1 MQLDIDRLV
10 AYFGGVNALAEAL
23 KQHDPENAATTAAI
37 YKWRTRGSLPLAQLQ
52 KLTAL
57 AESQGRPLDLNAFLQ
72 KNESLERTEMTQANR
87 VIIFDTTLRDGEQSP
102 GAAMTKEE
110 KIRVARQLE
119 KLGVDIIEAGFAAAS
134 PGDFEAVN
142 AIAKTITK
150 STVCSLSRAIER
162 DIRQAGE
169 AVAPAPKKRIHTF
182 IATSPIHMEY
192 KLKMKPK
199 QVIEAAVKAV
209 KIAREYTDDVEFSCE
224 DALRS
229 EIDFLAEICGA
240 VIEAGAT
247 TINIPDTVGYSIPY
261 KTEEFF
267 RELIVK
273 TPNGGKVVWSAHCHN
288 DLGLAVA
295 NSLAALK
302 GGARQVECT
311 VNGLG
316 ERAGNAS
323 VEEIVMALKV
333 RHDLFGL
340 ETGIDTTQI
349 VPSSKLVSTI
359 TGYPVQ
365 PNKAIVGANAFSHES
380 GIHQDGVL
388 KHRETYEIMSA
399 ESVGWATNR
408 LSLGKLSGR
417 NAFKTKLADLGIELE
432 SEEALNAAF
441 ARFKELAD
449 KKREIFDEDLHA
461 LVSDEM
467 GSMNAESYKF
477 ISQKISTETGE
488 EPRADIVFSIKGEE
502 KRASATG
509 SGPVDAI
516 FKAIES
522 VAQSGA
528 TLQIYSVNA
537 VTQGT
542 ESQGETSVRLACGNR
557 VVNGQGADTDV
568 LVATAKAYLSALSKL
583 EFSAAKPKAQGSG
596 TI

>member
-1 MQLDIDRLV
+1 MQLDIDRLI

-23 KQHDPENAATTAAI
+23 KQQDPEHSASTAAI

-57 AESQGRPLDLNAFLQ
+57 AQAQGRPLDLNAFIHQQAELE
-72 KNESLERTEMTQANR
+72 KNTMNTNNR
-87 VIIFDTTLRDGEQSP
+87 VIIFDTTMRDGEQSP
-102 GAAMTKEE
+102 GASMTKEE
-110 KIRVARQLE
+110 KLRLARQLE
-119 KLGVDIIEAGFAAAS
+119 KLGVDVIEAGFAAAS
-134 PGDFEAVN
+134 PGDFESVN
-142 AIAKTITK
+142 AIAKIITNA
-150 STVCSLSRAIER
+150 TVCSLARAVENDVR
-162 DIRQAGE
+162 KAGE
-169 AVAPAPKKRIHTF
+169 AVSPAPKKRIHVF

-199 QVIEAAVKAV
+199 QVVEAAVKAV
-209 KIAREYTDDVEFSCE
+209 KIAKEYTDDVEFSAE
-224 DALRS
+224 DAVRS
-229 EIDFLAEICGA
+229 EHDFLVEIFTA

-247 TINIPDTVGYSIPY
+247 TINIPDTVGYSIPSAWY
-261 KTEEFF
+261 ERIRT
-267 RELIVK
+267 IINSV
-273 TPNGGKVVWSAHCHN
+273 PNGDKVVWSSHCHN
-288 DLGLAVA
+288 DLGMAVA
-295 NSLAALK
+295 NSLAAIQA
-302 GGARQVECT
+302 GARQIECT
-311 VNGLG
+311 INGLG

-323 VEEIVMALKV
+323 LEEIVMALKV

-340 ETGIDTTQI
+340 ETGVDTAQI
-349 VPSSKLVSTI
+349 VPTSKLVSTI

-365 PNKAIVGANAFSHES
+365 PNKAIVGANAFAHES

-388 KHRETYEIMSA
+388 KHPETYEIMTA
-399 ESVGWATNR
+399 ESVGWTTNR
-408 LSLGKLSGR
+408 LTLGKLSGR
-417 NAFKTKLADLGIELE
+417 NAFKTKLQELGIELD

-467 GSMNAESYKF
+467 SNLEDRYKF
-477 ISQKISTETGE
+477 VSQHIVTETGE
-488 EPRADIVFSIKGEE
+488 EPRAQIVFSVDGME
-502 KRASATG
+502 KRAEASG

-542 ESQGETSVRLACGNR
+542 ESQGETTVRLSKNGK
-557 VVNGQGADTDV
+557 VVNGQGADTDI

-583 EFSAAKPKAQGSG
+583 ESGAVRIKAQGNV
-596 TI
+596 

>member
-1 MQLDIDRLV
+1 MQLDIDRLI

-23 KQHDPENAATTAAI
+23 KQQDPEHAASTAAI

-57 AESQGRPLDLNAFLQ
+57 AQAQGRPLDLNAFIHQQAELE
-72 KNESLERTEMTQANR
+72 KNTMNTNNR
-87 VIIFDTTLRDGEQSP
+87 VIIFDTTMRDGEQSP
-102 GAAMTKEE
+102 GASMTKEE
-110 KIRVARQLE
+110 KLRLARQLE
-119 KLGVDIIEAGFAAAS
+119 KLGVDVIEAGFAAAS
-134 PGDFEAVN
+134 EGDWEAVHE
-142 AIAKTITK
+142 IAKTVK
-150 STVCSLSRAIER
+150 NSTVCSLCRAVEN
-162 DIRQAGE
+162 DIRKAGE
-169 AVAPAPKKRIHTF
+169 ALAPAPKRRIHTF
-182 IATSPIHMEY
+182 IATSPIHMEH

-199 QVIEAAVKAV
+199 QVVEAAVRAV
-209 KIAREYTDDVEFSCE
+209 KIAKEYTDDVEFSAE
-224 DALRS
+224 DAVRS
-229 EIDFLAEICGA
+229 EHDFLVEIFTA

-247 TINIPDTVGYSIPY
+247 TINIPDTVGYSIPSAWY
-261 KTEEFF
+261 E
-267 RELIVK
+267 RIRAIINSV
-273 TPNGGKVVWSAHCHN
+273 PNGDKVVWSSHCHN
-288 DLGLAVA
+288 DLGMAVA
-295 NSLAALK
+295 NSLAAIQA
-302 GGARQVECT
+302 GARQIECT
-311 VNGLG
+311 INGLG

-323 VEEIVMALKV
+323 LEEIVMALKV
-333 RHDLFGL
+333 RHDVFGL

-349 VPSSKLVSTI
+349 VPTSKLVSTI

-399 ESVGWATNR
+399 ESVGWSANR
-408 LSLGKLSGR
+408 LTLGKLSGR
-417 NAFKTKLADLGIELE
+417 NAFKTKLQELGIELD

-467 GSMNAESYKF
+467 SNLEDRYKF
-477 ISQKISTETGE
+477 VSQHIVTETGE
-488 EPRADIVFSIKGEE
+488 EPRAQIVFSVDGVE
-502 KRASATG
+502 KRAEASG

-537 VTQGT
+537 VTHGT
-542 ESQGETSVRLACGNR
+542 ESQGETTVRLSKNGK
-557 VVNGQGADTDV
+557 VVNGQGADTDI

-583 EFSAAKPKAQGSG
+583 ESGAVRIKAQGNV
-596 TI
+596 

>member
-1 MQLDIDRLV
+1 MQLDIDRLI

-23 KQHDPENAATTAAI
+23 KQQDPEHAASTAAI

-57 AESQGRPLDLNAFLQ
+57 AQAQGRPLDLNAFIHQQAELE
-72 KNESLERTEMTQANR
+72 KNTMNTNNR
-87 VIIFDTTLRDGEQSP
+87 VIIFDTTMRDGEQSP
-102 GAAMTKEE
+102 GASMTKEE
-110 KIRVARQLE
+110 KLRLARQLE
-119 KLGVDIIEAGFAAAS
+119 KLGVDVIEAGFAAAS
-134 PGDFEAVN
+134 PGDFESVN
-142 AIAKTITK
+142 AIAKIITNA
-150 STVCSLSRAIER
+150 TVCSLARAVENDVR
-162 DIRQAGE
+162 KAGE
-169 AVAPAPKKRIHTF
+169 AVFPAPKKRIHVF

-199 QVIEAAVKAV
+199 QVVEAAVKAV
-209 KIAREYTDDVEFSCE
+209 KIAKEYTDDVEFSAE
-224 DALRS
+224 DAVRS
-229 EIDFLAEICGA
+229 EHDFLVEIFTA

-247 TINIPDTVGYSIPY
+247 TINIPDTVGYSIPSAWY
-261 KTEEFF
+261 ERIRT
-267 RELIVK
+267 IINSV
-273 TPNGGKVVWSAHCHN
+273 PNGDKVVWSSHCHN
-288 DLGLAVA
+288 DLGMAVA
-295 NSLAALK
+295 NSLAAIQA
-302 GGARQVECT
+302 GARQIECT
-311 VNGLG
+311 INGLG

-323 VEEIVMALKV
+323 LEEIVMALKV

-340 ETGIDTTQI
+340 ETGVDTAQI
-349 VPSSKLVSTI
+349 VPTSKLVSTI

-365 PNKAIVGANAFSHES
+365 PNKAIVGANAFAHES

-388 KHRETYEIMSA
+388 KHPETYEIMTA
-399 ESVGWATNR
+399 ESVGWTTNR
-408 LSLGKLSGR
+408 LTLGKLSGR
-417 NAFKTKLADLGIELE
+417 NAFKTKLQELGIELD

-467 GSMNAESYKF
+467 SNLEDRYKF
-477 ISQKISTETGE
+477 VSQHIVTETGE
-488 EPRADIVFSIKGEE
+488 EPRAQIVFSVDGVE
-502 KRASATG
+502 KRAEATG

-542 ESQGETSVRLACGNR
+542 ESQGETTVRLSKNGK

-583 EFSAAKPKAQGSG
+583 ESGAVRIKAQGNV
-596 TI
+596 

>member
-23 KQHDPENAATTAAI
+23 KQHDPKNAATTAAI

-57 AESQGRPLDLNAFLQ
+57 AEAQGRPLDLNAFLQ

-542 ESQGETSVRLACGNR
+542 ESQGETSVRLARGNR

>member
-1 MQLDIDRLV
+1 MQLDIDRLI

-23 KQHDPENAATTAAI
+23 KQQDPEHAASTAAI

-57 AESQGRPLDLNAFLQ
+57 AQAQGRPLDLNAFIHQQAELE
-72 KNESLERTEMTQANR
+72 KNTMNTNNR
-87 VIIFDTTLRDGEQSP
+87 VIIFDTTMRDGEQSP
-102 GAAMTKEE
+102 GASMTKEE
-110 KIRVARQLE
+110 KLRLARQLE
-119 KLGVDIIEAGFAAAS
+119 KLGVDVIEAGFAAAS
-134 PGDFEAVN
+134 PGDFESVN
-142 AIAKTITK
+142 AIAKIITNA
-150 STVCSLSRAIER
+150 TVCSLARAVENDVR
-162 DIRQAGE
+162 KAGE
-169 AVAPAPKKRIHTF
+169 AVSPAPKKRIHVF

-199 QVIEAAVKAV
+199 QVLEAAVKAV
-209 KIAREYTDDVEFSCE
+209 KIAKEYTDDVEFSAE
-224 DALRS
+224 DAVRS
-229 EIDFLAEICGA
+229 EHDFLVEIFTA

-247 TINIPDTVGYSIPY
+247 TINIPDTVGYSIPSAWY
-261 KTEEFF
+261 DRIRT
-267 RELIVK
+267 IINSV
-273 TPNGGKVVWSAHCHN
+273 PNGDKVVWSSHCHN
-288 DLGLAVA
+288 DLGMAVA
-295 NSLAALK
+295 NSLAAIQA
-302 GGARQVECT
+302 GARQIECT
-311 VNGLG
+311 INGLG

-323 VEEIVMALKV
+323 LEEIVMALKV

-340 ETGIDTTQI
+340 ETGVDTAQI
-349 VPSSKLVSTI
+349 VPTSKLVSTI

-365 PNKAIVGANAFSHES
+365 PNKAIVGANAFAHES

-388 KHRETYEIMSA
+388 KHPETYEIMTA
-399 ESVGWATNR
+399 ESVGWTTNR
-408 LSLGKLSGR
+408 LTLGKLSGR
-417 NAFKTKLADLGIELE
+417 NAFKTKLQELGIELD

-467 GSMNAESYKF
+467 SNLEDRYKF
-477 ISQKISTETGE
+477 VSQHIVTETGE
-488 EPRADIVFSIKGEE
+488 EPRAQIVFSVDGVE
-502 KRASATG
+502 KRAEASG

-542 ESQGETSVRLACGNR
+542 ESQGETTVRLSKNGK
-557 VVNGQGADTDV
+557 VVNGQGADTDI

-583 EFSAAKPKAQGSG
+583 ESGAVRIKAQGNV
-596 TI
+596 

>member
-1 MQLDIDRLV
+1 MQLDIDRLI

-23 KQHDPENAATTAAI
+23 KQQDPEHAASTAAI

-57 AESQGRPLDLNAFLQ
+57 AQAQGRPLDLNAFIHQQAELE
-72 KNESLERTEMTQANR
+72 KNTMNTNNR
-87 VIIFDTTLRDGEQSP
+87 VIIFDTTMRDGEQSP
-102 GAAMTKEE
+102 GASMTKEE
-110 KIRVARQLE
+110 KLRLARQLE
-119 KLGVDIIEAGFAAAS
+119 KLGVDVIEAGFAAAS
-134 PGDFEAVN
+134 EGDWEAVHE
-142 AIAKTITK
+142 IAKTVK
-150 STVCSLSRAIER
+150 NSTVCSLCRAVEN
-162 DIRQAGE
+162 DIRKAGE
-169 AVAPAPKKRIHTF
+169 ALAPAPKRRIHTF
-182 IATSPIHMEY
+182 IATSPIHMEH

-199 QVIEAAVKAV
+199 QVVEAAVKAV
-209 KIAREYTDDVEFSCE
+209 KIAKEYTDDVEFSAE
-224 DALRS
+224 DAVRS
-229 EIDFLAEICGA
+229 EHDFLVEIFTA

-247 TINIPDTVGYSIPY
+247 TINIPDTVGYSIPSAWY
-261 KTEEFF
+261 ERIRT
-267 RELIVK
+267 IINSV
-273 TPNGGKVVWSAHCHN
+273 PNGDKVVWSSHCHN
-288 DLGLAVA
+288 DLGMAVA
-295 NSLAALK
+295 NSLAAIQA
-302 GGARQVECT
+302 GARQIECT
-311 VNGLG
+311 INGLG

-323 VEEIVMALKV
+323 LEEIVMALKV

-340 ETGIDTTQI
+340 ETGVDTAQI
-349 VPSSKLVSTI
+349 VPTSKLVSTI

-399 ESVGWATNR
+399 ESVGWSTNR
-408 LSLGKLSGR
+408 LTLGKLSGR
-417 NAFKTKLADLGIELE
+417 NAFKTKLQELGIELD

-467 GSMNAESYKF
+467 SNLEDRYKF
-477 ISQKISTETGE
+477 VSQHIVTETGE
-488 EPRADIVFSIKGEE
+488 EPRAQIVFSVDGVE
-502 KRASATG
+502 KRAEASG

-542 ESQGETSVRLACGNR
+542 ESQGETTVRLSKNGK

-583 EFSAAKPKAQGSG
+583 ESGAVRIKAQGNV
-596 TI
+596 

>member
-1 MQLDIDRLV
+1 MQLDIDRLI

-23 KQHDPENAATTAAI
+23 KQQDPEHAASTAAI

-57 AESQGRPLDLNAFLQ
+57 AQAQGRPLDLNAFIHQQAELE
-72 KNESLERTEMTQANR
+72 KNTMNTNNR
-87 VIIFDTTLRDGEQSP
+87 VIIFDTTMRDGEQSP
-102 GAAMTKEE
+102 GASMTKEE
-110 KIRVARQLE
+110 KLRLARQLE
-119 KLGVDIIEAGFAAAS
+119 KLGVDVIEAGFAAAS
-134 PGDFEAVN
+134 PGDFESVN
-142 AIAKTITK
+142 AIAKIITNA
-150 STVCSLSRAIER
+150 TVCSLARAVENDVR
-162 DIRQAGE
+162 KAGE
-169 AVAPAPKKRIHTF
+169 AVLPAPKKRIHVF

-199 QVIEAAVKAV
+199 QVVEAAVKAV
-209 KIAREYTDDVEFSCE
+209 KIAKEYTDDVEFSAE
-224 DALRS
+224 DAVRS
-229 EIDFLAEICGA
+229 EHDFLVEIFTA

-247 TINIPDTVGYSIPY
+247 TINIPDTVGYSIPSAWY
-261 KTEEFF
+261 ERIRT
-267 RELIVK
+267 IINSV
-273 TPNGGKVVWSAHCHN
+273 PNGDKVVWSSHCHN
-288 DLGLAVA
+288 DLGMAVA
-295 NSLAALK
+295 NSLAAIQA
-302 GGARQVECT
+302 GARQIECT
-311 VNGLG
+311 INGLG

-323 VEEIVMALKV
+323 LEEIVMALKV

-340 ETGIDTTQI
+340 ETGVDTAQI
-349 VPSSKLVSTI
+349 VPTSKLVSTI

-365 PNKAIVGANAFSHES
+365 PNKAIVGANAFAHES

-388 KHRETYEIMSA
+388 KHPETYEIMTA
-399 ESVGWATNR
+399 ESVGWTTNR
-408 LSLGKLSGR
+408 LTLGKLSGR
-417 NAFKTKLADLGIELE
+417 NAFKTKLQELGIELD

-467 GSMNAESYKF
+467 SNLEDRYKF
-477 ISQKISTETGE
+477 VSQHIVTETGE
-488 EPRADIVFSIKGEE
+488 EPRAQIVFSVDGVE
-502 KRASATG
+502 KRAEASG

-537 VTQGT
+537 VTHGT
-542 ESQGETSVRLACGNR
+542 ESQGETTVRLSKNGK
-557 VVNGQGADTDV
+557 VVNGQGADTDI

-583 EFSAAKPKAQGSG
+583 ESGAVRIKAQGNV
-596 TI
+596 

>member
-1 MQLDIDRLV
+1 MQLDIDRLI

-23 KQHDPENAATTAAI
+23 KQQDPEHAASTAAI

-52 KLTAL
+52 KLPAL
-57 AESQGRPLDLNAFLQ
+57 AQAQGRPLDLNAFIHRQAELE
-72 KNESLERTEMTQANR
+72 KNTMNTNNR
-87 VIIFDTTLRDGEQSP
+87 VIIFDTTMRDGEQSP
-102 GAAMTKEE
+102 GASMTKEE
-110 KIRVARQLE
+110 KLRLARQLE
-119 KLGVDIIEAGFAAAS
+119 KLGVDVIEAGFAAAS
-134 PGDFEAVN
+134 EGDWEAVHE
-142 AIAKTITK
+142 IAKTVK
-150 STVCSLSRAIER
+150 NSTVCSLCRAVEN
-162 DIRQAGE
+162 DIRKAGE
-169 AVAPAPKKRIHTF
+169 ALAPAPKRRIHTF
-182 IATSPIHMEY
+182 IATSPIHMEH

-199 QVIEAAVKAV
+199 QVVEAAVKAV
-209 KIAREYTDDVEFSCE
+209 KIAKEYTDDVEFSAE
-224 DALRS
+224 DAVRS
-229 EIDFLAEICGA
+229 EHDFLVEIFTA

-247 TINIPDTVGYSIPY
+247 TINIPDTVGYSIPSAWY
-261 KTEEFF
+261 E
-267 RELIVK
+267 RIRAIINSV
-273 TPNGGKVVWSAHCHN
+273 PNSSKVVWSSHCHN
-288 DLGLAVA
+288 DLGMAVA
-295 NSLAALK
+295 NSLAAIQA
-302 GGARQVECT
+302 GARQIECT
-311 VNGLG
+311 INGLG

-323 VEEIVMALKV
+323 LEEIVMALKV

-340 ETGIDTTQI
+340 ETGVDTAQI
-349 VPSSKLVSTI
+349 VPTSKLVSTI

-399 ESVGWATNR
+399 ESVGWSANR
-408 LSLGKLSGR
+408 LTLGKLSGR
-417 NAFKTKLADLGIELE
+417 NAFKTKLQELGIELD

-467 GSMNAESYKF
+467 SNLEDRYKF
-477 ISQKISTETGE
+477 VSQHIVTETGE
-488 EPRADIVFSIKGEE
+488 EPRAQIVFSVDGVE
-502 KRASATG
+502 KRAEASG

-537 VTQGT
+537 VTHGT
-542 ESQGETSVRLACGNR
+542 ESQGETTVRLSKNGK
-557 VVNGQGADTDV
+557 VVNGQGADTDI

-583 EFSAAKPKAQGSG
+583 ESGAVRIKAQGNV
-596 TI
+596 

>member
-1 MQLDIDRLV
+1 MQLDIDRLI

-23 KQHDPENAATTAAI
+23 KQQDPEHSASTAAI

-57 AESQGRPLDLNAFLQ
+57 AQAQGRPLDLNTFIHQQAELE
-72 KNESLERTEMTQANR
+72 KNTMNTNNR
-87 VIIFDTTLRDGEQSP
+87 VIIFDTTMRDGEQSP
-102 GAAMTKEE
+102 GASMTKEE
-110 KIRVARQLE
+110 KLRLARQLE
-119 KLGVDIIEAGFAAAS
+119 KLGVDVIEAGFAAAS
-134 PGDFEAVN
+134 PGDFESVN
-142 AIAKTITK
+142 AIAKIITNA
-150 STVCSLSRAIER
+150 TVCSLARAVENDVR
-162 DIRQAGE
+162 KAGE
-169 AVAPAPKKRIHTF
+169 AVSPAPKKRIHVF

-199 QVIEAAVKAV
+199 QVLEAAVKAV
-209 KIAREYTDDVEFSCE
+209 KIAKEYTDDVEFSAE
-224 DALRS
+224 DAVRS
-229 EIDFLAEICGA
+229 EHDFLVEIFTA

-247 TINIPDTVGYSIPY
+247 TINIPDTVGYSIPSAWY
-261 KTEEFF
+261 DRIRT
-267 RELIVK
+267 IINSV
-273 TPNGGKVVWSAHCHN
+273 PNGDKVVWSSHCHN
-288 DLGLAVA
+288 DLGMAVA
-295 NSLAALK
+295 NSLAAIQA
-302 GGARQVECT
+302 GARQIECT
-311 VNGLG
+311 INGLG

-323 VEEIVMALKV
+323 LEEIVMALKV

-340 ETGIDTTQI
+340 ETGVDTAQI
-349 VPSSKLVSTI
+349 VPTSKLVSTI

-365 PNKAIVGANAFSHES
+365 PNKAIVGANAFAHES

-388 KHRETYEIMSA
+388 KHPETYEIMTA
-399 ESVGWATNR
+399 ESVGWTTNR
-408 LSLGKLSGR
+408 LTLGKLSGR
-417 NAFKTKLADLGIELE
+417 NAFKTKLQELGIELD

-467 GSMNAESYKF
+467 SNLEDRYKF
-477 ISQKISTETGE
+477 VSQHIVTETGE
-488 EPRADIVFSIKGEE
+488 EPRAQIVFSVDGVE
-502 KRASATG
+502 KRAEASG

-542 ESQGETSVRLACGNR
+542 ESQGETTVRLSKNGK
-557 VVNGQGADTDV
+557 VVNGQGADTDI

-583 EFSAAKPKAQGSG
+583 ESGAVRIKAQGNV
-596 TI
+596 

>member
-365 PNKAIVGANAFSHES
+365 PNKAIVGANAFLHES

-542 ESQGETSVRLACGNR
+542 ESQGETSVRLARGNR

>member
-1 MQLDIDRLV
+1 MQLDIDRLI

-23 KQHDPENAATTAAI
+23 KQQDPHSAASTAAI
-37 YKWRTRGSLPLAQLQ
+37 YKWRTRGSLPLNQLQ

-57 AESQGRPLDLNAFLQ
+57 AEAQGRPLDLNAFLQ
-72 KNESLERTEMTQANR
+72 QQESLEKTTMPKEQR

-119 KLGVDIIEAGFAAAS
+119 KLGVDVIEAGFAAAS
-134 PGDFEAVN
+134 PGDFESVN
-142 AIAKTITK
+142 EIAKILTT
-150 STVCSLSRAIER
+150 STVCSLSRAVER
-162 DIRQAGE
+162 DIRAAGE
-169 AVAPAPKKRIHTF
+169 AVAPAANRRIHTF
-182 IATSPIHMEY
+182 IATSPIHMEH

-199 QVIEAAVKAV
+199 QVVEAAVKAV
-209 KIAREYTDDVEFSCE
+209 KIAKEYTDDVEFSCE

-229 EIDFLAEICGA
+229 EINFLAEICGA

-247 TINIPDTVGYSIPY
+247 TINIPDTVGYSVPHR
-261 KTEEFF
+261 TEAFF
-267 RELIVK
+267 RELIAK
-273 TPNGGKVVWSAHCHN
+273 TPGGDKVVWSAHCHN

-295 NSLAALK
+295 NSLAAVQ

-311 VNGLG
+311 INGLG

-323 VEEIVMALKV
+323 LEEIVMTLKT
-333 RHDLFGL
+333 RHDVFNL

-349 VPSSKLVSTI
+349 VPSSKLVSTV

-365 PNKAIVGANAFSHES
+365 PNKAIVGANAFAHES

-399 ESVGWATNR
+399 ESVGWAANR

-417 NAFKTKLADLGIELE
+417 NAFKTKLADLGIQLE

-467 GSMNAESYKF
+467 VNLSHDHYKF
-477 ISQKISTETGE
+477 ISQKITTETGE
-488 EPRADIVFSIKGEE
+488 QPVAEVVFSVGGTEH
-502 KRASATG
+502 RAIANG

-522 VAQSGA
+522 VAKSGA

-537 VTQGT
+537 VTEGT
-542 ESQGETSVRLACGNR
+542 ESQGETSVRLTRGNR

-583 EFSAAKPKAQGSG
+583 EFGVEKLKAQGSP
-596 TI
+596 I

>member
-1 MQLDIDRLV
+1 MQLDIDRLI

-23 KQHDPENAATTAAI
+23 KQQDPEHAASTAAI

-52 KLTAL
+52 KLTTL
-57 AESQGRPLDLNAFLQ
+57 AQAQGRPLDLNAFIHQQAELE
-72 KNESLERTEMTQANR
+72 KNTMNTNNR
-87 VIIFDTTLRDGEQSP
+87 VIIFDTTMRDGEQSP
-102 GAAMTKEE
+102 GASMTKEE
-110 KIRVARQLE
+110 KLRLARQLE
-119 KLGVDIIEAGFAAAS
+119 KLGVDVIEAGFAAAS
-134 PGDFEAVN
+134 EGDWEAVHE
-142 AIAKTITK
+142 IAKTLK
-150 STVCSLSRAIER
+150 NSTVCSLCRAVEN
-162 DIRQAGE
+162 DIRKAGE
-169 AVAPAPKKRIHTF
+169 ALAPAPKRRIHTF
-182 IATSPIHMEY
+182 IATSPIHMEH

-199 QVIEAAVKAV
+199 QVVEAAVKAV
-209 KIAREYTDDVEFSCE
+209 KIAKEYTDDVEFSAE
-224 DALRS
+224 DAVRS
-229 EIDFLAEICGA
+229 EHDFLVEIFTA

-247 TINIPDTVGYSIPY
+247 TINIPDTVGYSIPSAWY
-261 KTEEFF
+261 E
-267 RELIVK
+267 RIRAIINSV
-273 TPNGGKVVWSAHCHN
+273 PNSSKVVWSSHCHN
-288 DLGLAVA
+288 DLGMAVA
-295 NSLAALK
+295 NSLAAIQA
-302 GGARQVECT
+302 GARQIECT
-311 VNGLG
+311 INGLG

-323 VEEIVMALKV
+323 LEEIVMALKV

-340 ETGIDTTQI
+340 ETGVDTAQI
-349 VPSSKLVSTI
+349 VPTSKLVSTI

-399 ESVGWATNR
+399 ESVGWSANR
-408 LSLGKLSGR
+408 LTLGKLSGR
-417 NAFKTKLADLGIELE
+417 NAFKTKLQELGIELD

-467 GSMNAESYKF
+467 SNLEDRYKF
-477 ISQKISTETGE
+477 VSQHIVTETGE
-488 EPRADIVFSIKGEE
+488 EPRAQIVFSVDGME
-502 KRASATG
+502 KRAEASG

-537 VTQGT
+537 VTHGT
-542 ESQGETSVRLACGNR
+542 ESQGETTVRLSKNGK
-557 VVNGQGADTDV
+557 VVNGQGADTDI

-583 EFSAAKPKAQGSG
+583 ESGAVRIKAQGNV
-596 TI
+596 

>member
-1 MQLDIDRLV
+1 MQLDIDRLI

-23 KQHDPENAATTAAI
+23 KQQDPEHAASTAAI

-57 AESQGRPLDLNAFLQ
+57 AQAQGRPLDLNAFIHQQAELE
-72 KNESLERTEMTQANR
+72 KNTMNTNNR
-87 VIIFDTTLRDGEQSP
+87 VIIFDTTMRDGEQSP
-102 GAAMTKEE
+102 GASMTKEE
-110 KIRVARQLE
+110 KLRLARQLE
-119 KLGVDIIEAGFAAAS
+119 KLGVDVIEAGFAAAS
-134 PGDFEAVN
+134 PGDFESVN
-142 AIAKTITK
+142 AIAKIITNA
-150 STVCSLSRAIER
+150 TVCSLARAVENDVR
-162 DIRQAGE
+162 KAGE
-169 AVAPAPKKRIHTF
+169 AVFPAPKKRIHVF

-199 QVIEAAVKAV
+199 QVVEAAVKAV
-209 KIAREYTDDVEFSCE
+209 KIAKEYTDDVEFSAE
-224 DALRS
+224 DAVRS
-229 EIDFLAEICGA
+229 EHDFLVEIFTA

-247 TINIPDTVGYSIPY
+247 TINIPDTVGYSIPSAWY
-261 KTEEFF
+261 ERIRT
-267 RELIVK
+267 IINSV
-273 TPNGGKVVWSAHCHN
+273 PNGDKVVWSSHCHN
-288 DLGLAVA
+288 DLGMAVA
-295 NSLAALK
+295 NSLAAIQA
-302 GGARQVECT
+302 GARQIECT
-311 VNGLG
+311 INGLG

-323 VEEIVMALKV
+323 LEEIVMALKV

-340 ETGIDTTQI
+340 ETGVDTAQI
-349 VPSSKLVSTI
+349 VPTSKLVSTI

-365 PNKAIVGANAFSHES
+365 PNKAIVGANAFAHES

-388 KHRETYEIMSA
+388 KHPETYEIMTA
-399 ESVGWATNR
+399 ESVGWTTNR
-408 LSLGKLSGR
+408 LTLGKLSGR
-417 NAFKTKLADLGIELE
+417 NAFKTKLQELGIELD

-467 GSMNAESYKF
+467 SNLEDRYKF
-477 ISQKISTETGE
+477 VSQHIVTETGE
-488 EPRADIVFSIKGEE
+488 EPRAQIVFSVDGVE
-502 KRASATG
+502 KRAEATG

-542 ESQGETSVRLACGNR
+542 ESQGETTVRLSKNGK
-557 VVNGQGADTDV
+557 VVNGQGADTDI

-583 EFSAAKPKAQGSG
+583 ESGAVRIKAQGNV
-596 TI
+596 

>member
-1 MQLDIDRLV
+1 MQLDIDRLI

-23 KQHDPENAATTAAI
+23 KQQDPEHAASTAAI

-52 KLTAL
+52 KLTTL
-57 AESQGRPLDLNAFLQ
+57 AQAQGRPLDLNAFIHQQAELE
-72 KNESLERTEMTQANR
+72 KNTMNTNNR
-87 VIIFDTTLRDGEQSP
+87 VIIFDTTMRDGEQSP
-102 GAAMTKEE
+102 GASMTKEE
-110 KIRVARQLE
+110 KLRLARQLE
-119 KLGVDIIEAGFAAAS
+119 KLGVDVIEAGFAAAS
-134 PGDFEAVN
+134 PGDFESVN
-142 AIAKTITK
+142 AIAKIITNA
-150 STVCSLSRAIER
+150 TVCSLARAVENDVR
-162 DIRQAGE
+162 KAGE
-169 AVAPAPKKRIHTF
+169 AVLPAPKKRIHVF

-199 QVIEAAVKAV
+199 QVVEAAVKAV
-209 KIAREYTDDVEFSCE
+209 KIAKEYTDDVEFSAE
-224 DALRS
+224 DAVRS
-229 EIDFLAEICGA
+229 EHDFLVEIFTA

-247 TINIPDTVGYSIPY
+247 TINIPDTVGYSIPSAWY
-261 KTEEFF
+261 DRIRT
-267 RELIVK
+267 IINSV
-273 TPNGGKVVWSAHCHN
+273 PNGDKVVWSSHCHN
-288 DLGLAVA
+288 GLGMAVA
-295 NSLAALK
+295 NSLAAIQA
-302 GGARQVECT
+302 GARQIECT
-311 VNGLG
+311 INGLG

-323 VEEIVMALKV
+323 LEEIVMALKV

-340 ETGIDTTQI
+340 ETGVDTAQI
-349 VPSSKLVSTI
+349 VPTSKLVSTI

-365 PNKAIVGANAFSHES
+365 PNKAIVGANAFAHES

-388 KHRETYEIMSA
+388 KHPETYEIMTA
-399 ESVGWATNR
+399 ESVGWTTNR
-408 LSLGKLSGR
+408 LTLGKLSGR
-417 NAFKTKLADLGIELE
+417 NAFKTKLQELGIELD

-467 GSMNAESYKF
+467 SNLEDRYKF
-477 ISQKISTETGE
+477 VSQHIVTETGE
-488 EPRADIVFSIKGEE
+488 EPRAQIVFSVDGVE
-502 KRASATG
+502 KRAEASG

-542 ESQGETSVRLACGNR
+542 ESQGETTVRLSKNGK
-557 VVNGQGADTDV
+557 VVNGQGADTDI

-583 EFSAAKPKAQGSG
+583 ESGAVRIKAQGNV
-596 TI
+596 

>member
-1 MQLDIDRLV
+1 MQLDIDRLI

-23 KQHDPENAATTAAI
+23 KQQDPEHAASTAAI

-57 AESQGRPLDLNAFLQ
+57 AQAQGRPLDLNAFIHQQAELE
-72 KNESLERTEMTQANR
+72 KNTMNTNNR
-87 VIIFDTTLRDGEQSP
+87 VIIFDTTMRDGEQSP
-102 GAAMTKEE
+102 GASMTKEE
-110 KIRVARQLE
+110 KLRLARQLE
-119 KLGVDIIEAGFAAAS
+119 KLGVDVIEAGFAAAS
-134 PGDFEAVN
+134 PGDFESVN
-142 AIAKTITK
+142 AIAKIITNA
-150 STVCSLSRAIER
+150 TVCSLARAVENDVR
-162 DIRQAGE
+162 KAGE
-169 AVAPAPKKRIHTF
+169 AVSPAPKKRIHVF

-199 QVIEAAVKAV
+199 QVLEAAVKAV
-209 KIAREYTDDVEFSCE
+209 KIAKEYTDDVEFSAE
-224 DALRS
+224 DAVRS
-229 EIDFLAEICGA
+229 EHDFLVEIFTA

-247 TINIPDTVGYSIPY
+247 TINIPDTVGYSIPSAWY
-261 KTEEFF
+261 DRIRT
-267 RELIVK
+267 IINSV
-273 TPNGGKVVWSAHCHN
+273 PNGDKVVWSSHCHN
-288 DLGLAVA
+288 DLGMAVA
-295 NSLAALK
+295 NSLAAIQA
-302 GGARQVECT
+302 GARQIECT
-311 VNGLG
+311 INGLG

-323 VEEIVMALKV
+323 LEEIVMALKV

-340 ETGIDTTQI
+340 ETSVDTAQI
-349 VPSSKLVSTI
+349 VPTSKLVSTI

-365 PNKAIVGANAFSHES
+365 PNKAIVGANAFAHES

-388 KHRETYEIMSA
+388 KHPETYEIMTA
-399 ESVGWATNR
+399 ESVGWTTNR
-408 LSLGKLSGR
+408 LTLGKLSGR
-417 NAFKTKLADLGIELE
+417 NAFKTKLQELGIELD

-467 GSMNAESYKF
+467 SNLEDRYKF
-477 ISQKISTETGE
+477 VSQHIVTETGE
-488 EPRADIVFSIKGEE
+488 EPRAQIVFSVDGVE
-502 KRASATG
+502 KRAEATG

-537 VTQGT
+537 VTHGT
-542 ESQGETSVRLACGNR
+542 ESQGETTVRLSKNGK
-557 VVNGQGADTDV
+557 VVNGQGADTDI

-583 EFSAAKPKAQGSG
+583 ESGAVRIKAQGNV
-596 TI
+596 

>member
-1 MQLDIDRLV
+1 MQLDIDRLI

-23 KQHDPENAATTAAI
+23 KQQDPEHAASTAAI

-57 AESQGRPLDLNAFLQ
+57 AQAQGRPLDLNAFIHQQAELE
-72 KNESLERTEMTQANR
+72 KNTMNTNNR
-87 VIIFDTTLRDGEQSP
+87 VIIFDTTMRDGEQSP
-102 GAAMTKEE
+102 GASMTKEE
-110 KIRVARQLE
+110 KLRLARQLE
-119 KLGVDIIEAGFAAAS
+119 KLGVDVIEAGFAAAS
-134 PGDFEAVN
+134 PGDFESVN
-142 AIAKTITK
+142 AIAKIITNA
-150 STVCSLSRAIER
+150 TVCSLARAVENDVR
-162 DIRQAGE
+162 KAGE
-169 AVAPAPKKRIHTF
+169 AVLPAPKKRIHVF

-199 QVIEAAVKAV
+199 QVVEAAVKAV
-209 KIAREYTDDVEFSCE
+209 KIAKEYTDDVEFSAE
-224 DALRS
+224 DAVRS
-229 EIDFLAEICGA
+229 EHDFLVEIFTA

-247 TINIPDTVGYSIPY
+247 TINIPDTVGYSIPSAWY
-261 KTEEFF
+261 ERIRT
-267 RELIVK
+267 IINSV
-273 TPNGGKVVWSAHCHN
+273 PNGDKVVWSSHCHN
-288 DLGLAVA
+288 DLGMAVA
-295 NSLAALK
+295 NSLAAIQA
-302 GGARQVECT
+302 GARQIECT
-311 VNGLG
+311 INGLG

-323 VEEIVMALKV
+323 LEEIVMVLKV

-340 ETGIDTTQI
+340 ETGVDTAQI
-349 VPSSKLVSTI
+349 VPTSKLVSTI

-365 PNKAIVGANAFSHES
+365 PNKAIVGANAFAHES

-388 KHRETYEIMSA
+388 KHPETYEIMTA
-399 ESVGWATNR
+399 ESVGWTTNR
-408 LSLGKLSGR
+408 LTLGKLSGR
-417 NAFKTKLADLGIELE
+417 NAFKTKLQELGIELD

-467 GSMNAESYKF
+467 SNLEDRYKF
-477 ISQKISTETGE
+477 VSQHIVTETGE
-488 EPRADIVFSIKGEE
+488 EPRAQIVFSVDGVE
-502 KRASATG
+502 KRAEASG

-542 ESQGETSVRLACGNR
+542 ESQGETTVRLSKNGK
-557 VVNGQGADTDV
+557 VVNGQGADTDI

-583 EFSAAKPKAQGSG
+583 ESGAVRIKAQGNV
-596 TI
+596 

>member
-1 MQLDIDRLV
+1 MQLDIDRLI

-23 KQHDPENAATTAAI
+23 KQQDPEHSASTAAI

-57 AESQGRPLDLNAFLQ
+57 AQAQGRPLDLNAFIHQQAELE
-72 KNESLERTEMTQANR
+72 KNTMNTNNR
-87 VIIFDTTLRDGEQSP
+87 VIIFDTTMRDGEQSP
-102 GAAMTKEE
+102 GASMTKEE
-110 KIRVARQLE
+110 KLRLARQLE
-119 KLGVDIIEAGFAAAS
+119 KLGVDVIEAGFAAAS
-134 PGDFEAVN
+134 PGDFESVN
-142 AIAKTITK
+142 AIAKIITNA
-150 STVCSLSRAIER
+150 TVCSLARAVENDVR
-162 DIRQAGE
+162 KAGE
-169 AVAPAPKKRIHTF
+169 AVSPAPKKRIHVF

-199 QVIEAAVKAV
+199 QVVEAAVKAV
-209 KIAREYTDDVEFSCE
+209 KIAKEYTDDVEFSAE
-224 DALRS
+224 DAVRS
-229 EIDFLAEICGA
+229 EHDFLVEIFTA

-247 TINIPDTVGYSIPY
+247 TINIPDTVGYSIPSAWY
-261 KTEEFF
+261 ERIRT
-267 RELIVK
+267 IINSV
-273 TPNGGKVVWSAHCHN
+273 PNGDKVVWSSHCHN
-288 DLGLAVA
+288 DLGMAVA
-295 NSLAALK
+295 NSLAAIQA
-302 GGARQVECT
+302 GARQIECT
-311 VNGLG
+311 INGLG

-323 VEEIVMALKV
+323 LEEIVMALTV

-340 ETGIDTTQI
+340 ETGVDTAQI
-349 VPSSKLVSTI
+349 VPTSKLVSTI

-365 PNKAIVGANAFSHES
+365 PNKAIVGANAFAHES

-388 KHRETYEIMSA
+388 KHPETYEIMTA
-399 ESVGWATNR
+399 ESVGWTTNR
-408 LSLGKLSGR
+408 LTLGKLSGR
-417 NAFKTKLADLGIELE
+417 NAFKTKLQELGIELD

-467 GSMNAESYKF
+467 SNLEDRYKF
-477 ISQKISTETGE
+477 VSQHIVTETGE
-488 EPRADIVFSIKGEE
+488 EPRAQIVFSVDGME
-502 KRASATG
+502 KRAEASG

-542 ESQGETSVRLACGNR
+542 ESQGETTVRLSKNGK
-557 VVNGQGADTDV
+557 VVNGQGADTDI

-583 EFSAAKPKAQGSG
+583 ESGAVRIKAQGNV
-596 TI
+596 